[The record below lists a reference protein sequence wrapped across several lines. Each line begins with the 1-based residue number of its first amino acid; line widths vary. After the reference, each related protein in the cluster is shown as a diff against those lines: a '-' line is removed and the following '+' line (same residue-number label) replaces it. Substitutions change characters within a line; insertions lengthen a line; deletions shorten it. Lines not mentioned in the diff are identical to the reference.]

1 MRVRRGK
8 NLTGLVVAITGA
20 GRGIGAAI
28 AQTLG
33 QAGASLALGDLDAD
47 AATTVASAVGGARP
61 YRLDVTDTASFRD
74 FIDAAEGDLG
84 PVDVLV
90 NNAGVMWVGEFAGEP
105 EAAARRQI
113 DVNLGGVIRGMKIVV
128 PRLVGRGRGH
138 IVNIASAASRVPA
151 IGEATYS
158 ATKAAVLG
166 YSTAV
171 RLELRG
177 TGVAVSVV
185 MPSVVE
191 TELAMGTDHGLV
203 PRLRPDQV
211 AAAVARVIARPRP
224 EVYVPASLSAFAW
237 MLTLIPA
244 RARHSL
250 HYYSVP
256 NQLRSS
262 TVDRRAGYERRSGL
276 VD

>member
-1 MRVRRGK
+1 MGVWRGR
-8 NLTGLVVAITGA
+8 NFTGLVVAITGA

-28 AQTLG
+28 AQALG
-33 QAGASLALGDLDAD
+33 RAGASLALGDLDAD
-47 AATTVASAVGGARP
+47 AATTVAGAVAGARP
-61 YRLDVTDTASFRD
+61 YRLDVTDTASFRA

-90 NNAGVMWVGEFAGEP
+90 NNAGVMWVGDFAREP

-128 PRLVGRGRGH
+128 PRLVDRGRGH

-158 ATKAAVLG
+158 ATKAAVLS

-177 TGVAVSVV
+177 SGVAVSVV

-191 TELAMGTDHGLV
+191 SDLAMGTDHGLV

-224 EVYVPASLSAFAW
+224 EVYVPAGLSAVAW
-237 MLTLIPA
+237 MLALIPA
-244 RARHSL
+244 RARHAL
-250 HYYSVP
+250 HYHSVP

-262 TVDRRAGYERRSGL
+262 TVDRRAEYERRSGL